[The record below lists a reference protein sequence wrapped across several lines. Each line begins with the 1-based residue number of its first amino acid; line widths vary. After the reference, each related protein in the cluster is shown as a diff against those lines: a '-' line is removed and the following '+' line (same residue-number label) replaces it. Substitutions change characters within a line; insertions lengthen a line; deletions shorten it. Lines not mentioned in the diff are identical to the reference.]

1 MLDLK
6 EIDLIADEA
15 ALRGLYKSPSRLAL
29 MKELDHL
36 DRHCQ
41 RFIELSPFLCLATSR
56 EDGGADNS
64 PRGDAPGFV
73 EVIDDKTLIMPDRP
87 GNNRIDS
94 LSNITHNPH
103 VGLLF
108 FIPGFTET
116 LRLNGKAKLVTAP
129 DLLARH
135 EVDGRRPSLVVVVTV
150 DQVFLQCSKALIR
163 SRLWQHDAKAD
174 RKLLP
179 TLGQMIADVVDEK
192 ASAKTVQG
200 YDDIIEQNIKEELY

>member
-116 LRLNGKAKLVTAP
+116 LRLNGKARLVTAP

-135 EVDGRRPSLVVVVTV
+135 EVDGRKPSLVVVVTV

-192 ASAKTVQG
+192 ASAKTVQ
-200 YDDIIEQNIKEELY
+200 IEQNIKEELY

>member
-135 EVDGRRPSLVVVVTV
+135 EVDGRKPSLVVVVTV